1 MARVDGSEAAAVE
14 ECPCEKAAP
23 AATLGTAVI
32 FATATCPNCKI
43 AAALLEKAGIS
54 FEKLLAEENA
64 ELATEL
70 GIKQAPTLVVT
81 TDDGNAKKYVGVSD
95 IRRYIDMVK

>member
-1 MARVDGSEAAAVE
+1 MRKGGSRGNSRHCGA
-14 ECPCEKAAP
+14 
-23 AATLGTAVI
+23 

-64 ELATEL
+64 DLATEL

-81 TDDGNAKKYVGVSD
+81 TDDGNAEKYVGVSN